1 MKHSALQQRKRKSQN
16 EKQEAAT
23 CGTQVHKCNSF
34 CSATL
39 NNVRNCCIATYR
51 SQCVLRRHST
61 TRFSVFAVHLHI
73 SLYVPTTAHTHTH
86 IPYTSVCVCN
96 LVSTQLRVKIFSC
109 QYRWTQHCNFLFY
122 FYFYPFV
129 AALLVLLLL
138 SSTI

>member
-23 CGTQVHKCNSF
+23 CGTQVQQLLQRHAEQ
-34 CSATL
+34 CSKLLHCYISITMCAPAPL
-39 NNVRNCCIATYR
+39 HYAVLCICCSSAYFVVCAYHR
-51 SQCVLRRHST
+51 
-61 TRFSVFAVHLHI
+61 
-73 SLYVPTTAHTHTH
+73 PHTHTH

-109 QYRWTQHCNFLFY
+109 QYWWTQHCNFLFY